1 MNGFVLSI
9 FALGYSGLVLFSLAH
24 ALKKMFLPI
33 RAALTAFA
41 LSTSVHGLT
50 MFFLEPEHVLTA
62 LAFWGV
68 PHLLLLPALLYSAWR
83 ETKGVTR

>member
-9 FALGYSGLVLFSLAH
+9 FALGYSGLVLFWLAH
-24 ALKKMFLPI
+24 ALKKMFPPM

-41 LSTSVHGLT
+41 LSASVHGLT
-50 MFFLEPEHVLTA
+50 MFFLETEHVLTA

>member
-1 MNGFVLSI
+1 MAWLRQRDGVTCGPSVAVMAG
-9 FALGYSGLVLFSLAH
+9 ALLDAEYGAP
-24 ALKKMFLPI
+24 M

-41 LSTSVHGLT
+41 ISATVHGVT

-62 LAFWGV
+62 LGFWGV

-83 ETKGVTR
+83 ESKGVQR

>member
-1 MNGFVLSI
+1 MMDGALGI
-9 FALGYSGLVLFSLAH
+9 FALAYSGLVLFVLAR
-24 ALKKMFLPI
+24 ALKKMFPPM
-33 RAALTAFA
+33 RAAFTAFA
-41 LSTSVHGLT
+41 LSASVHGLT
-50 MFFLEPEHVLTA
+50 MVFLEPEHVLTA